1 LLSPQKRTTSGLENK
16 KNNDENQK
24 IHFRFNENG
33 FLKELSGRPVL
44 KRPSG

>member
-33 FLKELSGRPVL
+33 FLKELSGRPYV
-44 KRPSG
+44 K